1 MKRQIEQQK
10 REMYEKIEK
19 VKHGKMD
26 PSEIL
31 QSLSIQKDRD
41 TLTNTNMSK
50 SPAKPVKS
58 VQLP

>member
-1 MKRQIEQQK
+1 
-10 REMYEKIEK
+10 MYEKIEK

-41 TLTNTNMSK
+41 TLTNTNISK

-58 VQLP
+58 VQLPEKKPR